1 MKIPIIETGLPPAVL
16 SATVQPSVATVLPLS
31 CARGRLVHAAN
42 PSLTSV
48 TALEGYFDNLSALL

>member
-1 MKIPIIETGLPPAVL
+1 MELPMIETGQPPAVL
-16 SATVQPSVATVLPLS
+16 SATVQLSVAPVLPLC

-48 TALEGYFDNLSALL
+48 TALEGYFDNLPALL